1 MEVILKQQQQQT
13 TMTTVTATAKI
24 TDFTAAD
31 FKVGYYTSSWSHGAA
46 SSQETIKARWNLLSD
61 FVKETCKDRDDSHG
75 HAHMKAVAEMTRYIV
90 EQDFIDESGNL
101 MLDAIT
107 AAWLHDIADHKY
119 DHDGTLEQKLDAFGA
134 ANIWNYQEIKHVIK
148 YVSFS
153 TENKAIIAGTPL
165 NFPAILGAYYSQIR
179 DIVSDA
185 DKLEAIGKIGIHRA
199 IEYTTEAN
207 PSFTPQQVITDVYK
221 HAHEKLLKLATQ
233 FIKTPLA
240 RSIAA
245 RRHREMEEWVQ
256 AHAPTPAPPTSRP
269 HMFGD

>member
-1 MEVILKQQQQQT
+1 MEVAPKQQQQQT
-13 TMTTVTATAKI
+13 TMTTAAAAKI
-24 TDFTAAD
+24 TEFTAAD

-119 DHDGTLEQKLDAFGA
+119 DHDGTLEQRLDEFGA

-153 TENKAIIAGTPL
+153 TENKAILAGTPL

-207 PSFTPQQVITDVYK
+207 PSFTPQQVIADVYK
-221 HAHEKLLKLATQ
+221 HAHEKLLRLATE

-256 AHAPTPAPPTSRP
+256 AHAPTPAPTSRP
-269 HMFGD
+269 HMFGDD

>member
-1 MEVILKQQQQQT
+1 
-13 TMTTVTATAKI
+13 MTSI
-24 TDFTAAD
+24 AASYRVSELLH
-31 FKVGYYTSSWSHGAA
+31 KTSS
-46 SSQETIKARWNLLSD
+46 SQITIQDRWNLLSD
-61 FVKETCKDRDDSHG
+61 FVKETCKGRDDSHG

-90 EQDFIDESGNL
+90 EQDFNDESGHL

-119 DHDGTLEQKLDAFGA
+119 DHDGTLEQRLDEFGA

-153 TENKAIIAGTPL
+153 TENKAILAGTPL

-185 DKLEAIGKIGIHRA
+185 DKLEAIGKIGIQRA
-199 IEYTTEAN
+199 VEYTTEAN
-207 PSFTPQQVITDVYK
+207 PSFTPQQVIEDVYK
-221 HAHEKLLKLATQ
+221 HAHEKLLRLSTE

-245 RRHREMEEWVQ
+245 RRHREMEEWV
-256 AHAPTPAPPTSRP
+256 HACNLSPAPPTSRP

>member
-1 MEVILKQQQQQT
+1 
-13 TMTTVTATAKI
+13 MTSI
-24 TDFTAAD
+24 AASYRVSELLH
-31 FKVGYYTSSWSHGAA
+31 KTSS
-46 SSQETIKARWNLLSD
+46 SQIAIQDRWNLLSD
-61 FVKETCKDRDDSHG
+61 FVNETCKGRDDSHG

-90 EQDFIDESGNL
+90 EQDFNDESGHL

-119 DHDGTLEQKLDAFGA
+119 DHDGTLEQRLDEFGA

-148 YVSFS
+148 YVSYS
-153 TENKAIIAGTPL
+153 TENKAILAGSPL

-179 DIVSDA
+179 NIVSDA
-185 DKLEAIGKIGIHRA
+185 DKLEAIGKIGIQRA
-199 IEYTTEAN
+199 VEYTTEAN
-207 PSFTPQQVITDVYK
+207 PSFTPQQVIEDVYK
-221 HAHEKLLKLATQ
+221 HAHEKLLRLATQ

-245 RRHREMEEWVQ
+245 RRHHEMEEWVQ
-256 AHAPTPAPPTSRP
+256 AHAPTPAPTSRP

>member
-1 MEVILKQQQQQT
+1 
-13 TMTTVTATAKI
+13 MTSI
-24 TDFTAAD
+24 AAPYRVAELVH
-31 FKVGYYTSSWSHGAA
+31 KTSS
-46 SSQETIKARWNLLSD
+46 SQTAIQDRWNLLSD
-61 FVKETCKDRDDSHG
+61 FVKETCKGRDDSHG

-119 DHDGTLEQKLDAFGA
+119 DHDGTLEQKLDEFGA

-153 TENKAIIAGTPL
+153 TENKAILAGTPL

-185 DKLEAIGKIGIHRA
+185 DKLEAIGKIGIQRA
-199 IEYTTEAN
+199 VEYTTEAN
-207 PSFTPQQVITDVYK
+207 PSFTPQQVIEDVYK
-221 HAHEKLLKLATQ
+221 HAHEKLLRLATE

-245 RRHREMEEWVQ
+245 RRHREMEEWV
-256 AHAPTPAPPTSRP
+256 HACDLSPAPPTSRP

>member
-1 MEVILKQQQQQT
+1 
-13 TMTTVTATAKI
+13 MTSI
-24 TDFTAAD
+24 AAPYRVSELLH
-31 FKVGYYTSSWSHGAA
+31 KTY
-46 SSQETIKARWNLLSD
+46 SSQISIQTRWNLLSD
-61 FVKETCKDRDDSHG
+61 FVKETCKGRDDSHG

-90 EQDFIDESGNL
+90 EQDFNDESGHL

-119 DHDGTLEQKLDAFGA
+119 DHDGTLEQRLDEFGDV
-134 ANIWNYQEIKHVIK
+134 NIWNYQEIKQVIK
-148 YVSFS
+148 YVSYS
-153 TENKAIIAGTPL
+153 TENKAILAGTPL
-165 NFPAILGAYYSQIR
+165 NFQAILGAYYSQIR

-207 PSFTPQQVITDVYK
+207 PSFTPQQVIEDVYK
-221 HAHEKLLKLATQ
+221 HAHEKLLRLATQ

-245 RRHREMEEWVQ
+245 RRHQEMHEWTQ
-256 AHAPTPAPPTSRP
+256 AHTPTPTATSRP
-269 HMFGD
+269 HMFGDD

>member
-1 MEVILKQQQQQT
+1 
-13 TMTTVTATAKI
+13 MTAAAAKI

-31 FKVGYYTSSWSHGAA
+31 FKVGYYTSNWSHGAA
-46 SSQETIKARWNLLSD
+46 SSQETIQARWNLLSD

-119 DHDGTLEQKLDAFGA
+119 DHDGTLEQRLDEFGA

-153 TENKAIIAGTPL
+153 TENKAILAGTPL

-185 DKLEAIGKIGIHRA
+185 DKLEAIGKIGIQRA
-199 IEYTTEAN
+199 VEYTTEAN
-207 PSFTPQQVITDVYK
+207 PSFTPQQVIEDVYK
-221 HAHEKLLKLATQ
+221 HAHEKLLRLATE

-256 AHAPTPAPPTSRP
+256 AHAPTPAPTSRP
-269 HMFGD
+269 HMFGDD

>member
-1 MEVILKQQQQQT
+1 
-13 TMTTVTATAKI
+13 MTSI
-24 TDFTAAD
+24 AASYRVSELVH
-31 FKVGYYTSSWSHGAA
+31 KTSS
-46 SSQETIKARWNLLSD
+46 SQIAIQDRWNLLSD
-61 FVKETCKDRDDSHG
+61 FVKETCKGRDDSHG

-90 EQDFIDESGNL
+90 EQDFNDESGHL

-119 DHDGTLEQKLDAFGA
+119 DHDGTLEQTLDEFGA
-134 ANIWNYQEIKHVIK
+134 ANIWNYDEIKHVIK

-153 TENKAIIAGTPL
+153 TENKAILAGTPL

-179 DIVSDA
+179 NIVSDA
-185 DKLEAIGKIGIHRA
+185 DKLEAIGKIGIQRA
-199 IEYTTEAN
+199 VEYTTEAN
-207 PSFTPQQVITDVYK
+207 PSFTPQQVIEDVYK
-221 HAHEKLLKLATQ
+221 HAHEKLLRLATE

-245 RRHREMEEWVQ
+245 RRHREMEEWV
-256 AHAPTPAPPTSRP
+256 HACDLSPAPPTSRP

>member
-1 MEVILKQQQQQT
+1 
-13 TMTTVTATAKI
+13 MTSI
-24 TDFTAAD
+24 AAPYRVSELVH
-31 FKVGYYTSSWSHGAA
+31 KTSS
-46 SSQETIKARWNLLSD
+46 SQTAIQDRWNLLSD
-61 FVKETCKDRDDSHG
+61 FVNETCKGRDDSHG

-90 EQDFIDESGNL
+90 EQDFNDESGHL

-119 DHDGTLEQKLDAFGA
+119 DHDGTLEQRLDEFGA

-153 TENKAIIAGTPL
+153 TENKAILAGSPL

-179 DIVSDA
+179 NIVSDA
-185 DKLEAIGKIGIHRA
+185 DKLEAIGKIGIQRA
-199 IEYTTEAN
+199 VEYTTEAN
-207 PSFTPQQVITDVYK
+207 PSFTPQQVIEDVYK
-221 HAHEKLLKLATQ
+221 HAHEKLLRLATQ

-245 RRHREMEEWVQ
+245 RRHHEMEEWVQ
-256 AHAPTPAPPTSRP
+256 AHAPTPAPTSRP

>member
-1 MEVILKQQQQQT
+1 MTTIAAYSRVSELLHKRPSSQT
-13 TMTTVTATAKI
+13 TI
-24 TDFTAAD
+24 AD
-31 FKVGYYTSSWSHGAA
+31 
-46 SSQETIKARWNLLSD
+46 RWNLLSD
-61 FVKETCKDRDDSHG
+61 FVKLTCKGRDDSHG

-90 EQDFIDESGNL
+90 EQDFNDESGNL

-119 DHDGTLEQKLDAFGA
+119 DHDGTLEQRLDEFGT
-134 ANIWNYQEIKHVIK
+134 ANIWNYEEIKHVIK
-148 YVSFS
+148 YVSYS
-153 TENKAIIAGTPL
+153 TENKAILAGTPL
-165 NFPAILGAYYSQIR
+165 DFQAILGAYYSQVR

-207 PSFTPQQVITDVYK
+207 PSFTPQQVIHDVWK
-221 HAHEKLLKLATQ
+221 HAHEKLLRLATQ

-240 RSIAA
+240 RSRAT
-245 RRHREMEEWVQ
+245 RRHKEMEEWTH
-256 AHAPTPAPPTSRP
+256 ANAPTPAPTSRP